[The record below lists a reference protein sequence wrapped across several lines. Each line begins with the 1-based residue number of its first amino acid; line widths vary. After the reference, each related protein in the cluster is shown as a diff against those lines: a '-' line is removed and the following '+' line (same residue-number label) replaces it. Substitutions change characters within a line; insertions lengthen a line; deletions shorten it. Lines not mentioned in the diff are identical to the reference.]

1 MVSWKKVAIAFFYNT
16 IKGFVKQFLGGFGA
30 IATVPDDVIM
40 AIIGYLVMSKTKY
53 VDEGEAL
60 LLASVASLGST
71 MGAQILGAVSFGV
84 TPAPT
89 APTPA
94 PTKPSTALTPA
105 PTTVP
110 AVVPRR
116 RVIM

>member
-1 MVSWKKVAIAFFYNT
+1 MQMVSWKKVAIAFFYNT

-30 IATVPDDVIM
+30 IATVPDDMIM
-40 AIIGYLVMSKTKY
+40 AVLGYLVMSKTKY
-53 VDEGEAL
+53 VEEGEAL
-60 LLASVASLGST
+60 LLASIASLGTT
-71 MGAQILGAVSFGV
+71 MGAQILGAFGV

-94 PTKPSTALTPA
+94 PTRPSLAPTPA
-105 PTTVP
+105 PVAP
-110 AVVPRR
+110 QVVVPRR